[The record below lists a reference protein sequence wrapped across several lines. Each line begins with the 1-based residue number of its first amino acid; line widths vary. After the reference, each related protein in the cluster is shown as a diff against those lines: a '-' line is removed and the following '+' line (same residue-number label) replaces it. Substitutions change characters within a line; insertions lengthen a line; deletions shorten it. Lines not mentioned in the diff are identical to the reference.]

1 MDDPIPIDTWPLDM
15 DHKEYIDNRK
25 YKLKPLTGWVVLE
38 PRMWISWK
46 QNVSIGIDISDDIL
60 GAHETRNVMTEMTTL
75 DKKTYSFGIA
85 HDDFFLQNN
94 KLHAVKDTLDDY
106 PISEFQQNIP
116 KFIKLPYPVNFAD
129 SRGLEITIKY
139 IDVVTPSRPELI
151 LIVDYIQRV
160 MTFDSFYAHKN
171 DQKKFQD
178 KFYGMELNYST
189 QPTLKTVLTKHK
201 GTDVELGAA
210 SMWLGVAC
218 GIAKAR
224 DCDAVLLQDAAR
236 GAYGDHVLEF
246 FLPRF
251 VKNQESIYVKGR
263 TYEQVKS
270 ISKNSLGSLTI
281 DGFYTPADI
290 TIAKNVFSSITWDSI
305 KNSKK
310 SELMDFVKAYSSVRK
325 AWLDWVDTQD
335 MYSYTAGTYEDPAYV
350 PTLFRKAL
358 EAFVEMLPH
367 VKADVLD
374 KTINPPNIRAMHFLR
389 TSIVRSHYALD
400 KTFNKDHKAI
410 FMDYTKTITQKEI
423 YLYLH
428 LNPVEKEIRCR
439 PVPATYDDI

>member
-1 MDDPIPIDTWPLDM
+1 MDGGIPIDTWPLDM

-25 YKLKPLTGWVVLE
+25 FKLKPMTFFTSLG

-46 QNVSIGIDISDDIL
+46 QNVSIGIDISDDII

-75 DKKTYSFGIA
+75 NNKNYSLGIA
-85 HDDFFLQNN
+85 HDDFFLEEG
-94 KLHAVKDTLDDY
+94 KLHAVKDSLDDY

-116 KFIKLPYPVNFAD
+116 SFIKLPYPVNFAD

-139 IDVVTPSRPELI
+139 IGVEKSHELI
-151 LIVDYIQRV
+151 LIVDYIQRI
-160 MTFDSFYAHKN
+160 MTFDSFYKHPN
-171 DQKKFQD
+171 DQKKFVN
-178 KFYGMELNYST
+178 KFGGMELNYST
-189 QPTLKTVLTKHK
+189 QPTLNTVLTKHK

-218 GIAKAR
+218 GIAQAKG
-224 DCDAVLLQDAAR
+224 CDAVLLQDAAR
-236 GAYGDHVLEF
+236 GAAGEHVLEF

-263 TYEQVKS
+263 TYKHVKALTY
-270 ISKNSLGSLTI
+270 NSLGYASI
-281 DGFYTPADI
+281 HEFYTPAEI
-290 TIAKNVFSSITWDSI
+290 TIAKNVFSSISWDAI

-310 SELMDFVKAYSSVRK
+310 QELIDFVKAYTNTRK
-325 AWLDWVDTQD
+325 AFLEWIENQD
-335 MYSYTAGTYEDPAYV
+335 FYSFTSGTYEDPAYEPV
-350 PTLFRKAL
+350 LFKKAV
-358 EAFVEMLPH
+358 EAFIDMLPH

-374 KTINPPNIRAMHFLR
+374 KTINPPSVRAMFFLR
-389 TSIVRSHYALD
+389 TAIVRSHYALD

-410 FMDYTKTITQKEI
+410 YMEYTKTITQKEI

-428 LNPVEKEIRCR
+428 LNANEKEIRCR
-439 PVPATYDDI
+439 PVPDTYDDI